1 MLAYI
6 VIIFSSLKYVLIFLA
21 TPIGGPTLILGAGV
35 LLHEGLLSLPPLFAA
50 IALGELTQDILWYFL
65 GYRYGDR
72 FVEKGQIF
80 QRLLKNSKISKSL
93 FCGTV
98 SDWYWCKINDG
109 VLPHHFRVVVVGA
122 ARMYF
127 GKYIALNLLGELC
140 SPVCLLAIILADFRS
155 MSHKDFASRS
165 WSEE

>member
-80 QRLLKNSKISKSL
+80 QRLLKNSKIS
-93 FCGTV
+93 
-98 SDWYWCKINDG
+98 
-109 VLPHHFRVVVVGA
+109 
-122 ARMYF
+122 
-127 GKYIALNLLGELC
+127 
-140 SPVCLLAIILADFRS
+140 
-155 MSHKDFASRS
+155 
-165 WSEE
+165 